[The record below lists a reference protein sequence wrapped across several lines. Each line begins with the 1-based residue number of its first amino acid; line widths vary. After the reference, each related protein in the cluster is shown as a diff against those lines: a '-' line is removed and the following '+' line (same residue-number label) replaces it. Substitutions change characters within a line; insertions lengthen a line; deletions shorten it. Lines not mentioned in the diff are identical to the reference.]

1 MKSVSHKR
9 PEPNLRHIFS
19 FRSCTVKAQ
28 IDRLRLMIESLGIW
42 VFALA
47 TLIVLVAFGIAGL
60 MLFGTRRTLR
70 NHGKSSLKQ

>member
-1 MKSVSHKR
+1 
-9 PEPNLRHIFS
+9 
-19 FRSCTVKAQ
+19 
-28 IDRLRLMIESLGIW
+28 MIESLGIW

-70 NHGKSSLKQ
+70 NHGNSSLKQ